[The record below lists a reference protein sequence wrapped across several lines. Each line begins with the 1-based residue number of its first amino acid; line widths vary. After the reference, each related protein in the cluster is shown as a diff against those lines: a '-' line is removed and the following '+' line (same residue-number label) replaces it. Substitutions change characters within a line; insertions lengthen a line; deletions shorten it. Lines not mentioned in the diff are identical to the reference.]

1 VSPRATGRGIRATF
15 MGLESARRRGA
26 VVGMVCNAINASIGF
41 VFVPEYIRQLGV
53 ENMAYVGLLTSML
66 ALASVLDFGLG
77 SAVSLR
83 IASAAEPGRL
93 VGHDAASVRRLLLW
107 TSLVS
112 VAIAA
117 AGILMRGPF
126 ASWLFPAGSR
136 FPEAAGLIAALSG
149 LCLASRVAEG
159 VARGGMVAAGFQ
171 ARSAM
176 FAACFAVVRVVGAAL
191 LLKLPGMDL
200 PAFVAWNALI
210 LGASALNAMA
220 QLLTLVRAGSDDPS
234 DGLQAVR
241 LHRFAAGAFATST
254 MGVLATQMDRIYL
267 QGRIPES
274 EMAAYCIAAA
284 VLSVRGMFV
293 GPMLQAF
300 IPSMT
305 RHLAKPA
312 SAPAQ
317 DHFDRFSHVLACVLI
332 PPLLILALMPD
343 RLLFA
348 WTANTEV
355 AAQGASS
362 LRFLSIAAI
371 LNVLSAI
378 VHALELAAGRTTQGL
393 RFAACACVTS
403 WMVLVLLI
411 DRLGAAAGG
420 VAHIV
425 IYSMYL
431 TVFAP
436 RVLYSQ
442 FGRSVWRW
450 IAGVAWLPLCAALG
464 AAGLS
469 SLWLGDSHSRSGDL
483 LRIVVPVV
491 AAWVA
496 CILPLA
502 RRFRLKATPRGPQ
515 VLERHL

>member
-1 VSPRATGRGIRATF
+1 MSPRTTGRGIRVTF

-83 IASAAEPGRL
+83 IASAAQPGRL

-112 VAIAA
+112 MAIAA
-117 AGILMRGPF
+117 AGILMRGPL

-136 FPEAAGLIAALSG
+136 VPEAAGLIAALSG
-149 LCLASRVAEG
+149 LCLASRMAEG

-176 FAACFAVVRVVGAAL
+176 FAAGFAVVRVVGAAL

-200 PAFVAWNALI
+200 SAFVVWNALV
-210 LGASALNAMA
+210 LGASALNAMV
-220 QLLTLVRAGSDDPS
+220 QLLTLVRAGSVGPS
-234 DGLQAVR
+234 DGPQSVR
-241 LHRFAAGAFATST
+241 LRRFAAGAFATSA

-267 QGRIPES
+267 QGRVPES

-305 RHLAKPA
+305 RHLAKPGSA
-312 SAPAQ
+312 SAQ
-317 DHFDRFSHVLACVLI
+317 DHFDRFSHVLAFVLI

-343 RLLFA
+343 RFLFA

-355 AAQGASS
+355 AAEGAVS
-362 LRFLSIAAI
+362 LRALSIAAI

-393 RFAACACVTS
+393 RFAACACVTC

-436 RVLYSQ
+436 RVLSSQ
-442 FGRSVWRW
+442 FGRSIWRW
-450 IAGVAWLPLCAALG
+450 MAGVAWLPVCAALG

-469 SLWLGDSHSRSGDL
+469 SLWLDGSHSRSGDL
-483 LRIVVPVV
+483 LRIAVPIV

-496 CILPLA
+496 CMPFLA
-502 RRFRLKATPRGPQ
+502 RRVRLKATPRGPQ
-515 VLERHL
+515 GLEPHS